1 MKTTALESRKRMML
15 RNNGMTPLL
24 DTVPTMVQLRAQL
37 DHSLVLRYQHLRPVV
52 YVVLS
57 MLYH

>member
-1 MKTTALESRKRMML
+1 ML
-15 RNNGMTPLL
+15 RNNGMTPLR
-24 DTVPTMVQLRAQL
+24 DTVLTTVQLRAQL
-37 DHSLVLRYQHLRPVV
+37 DHSLVLRFPRPKLVLVV